1 MHLFILINTTILECF
16 EDSTNLIY
24 LKTKV
29 KVMGERYDGGFPKAV
44 VVQEICSFSLLICLC
59 EKMTSQKM
67 MKIKITTA
75 RLYRIHS
82 SNANSRTMF

>member
-1 MHLFILINTTILECF
+1 
-16 EDSTNLIY
+16 
-24 LKTKV
+24 
-29 KVMGERYDGGFPKAV
+29 

-59 EKMTSQKM
+59 EKMTSQEM

-75 RLYRIHS
+75 RLYRVHS

>member
-29 KVMGERYDGGFPKAV
+29 KVMGGALRWRIS
-44 VVQEICSFSLLICLC
+44 EICPGSGDLQFKFVDLSLR
-59 EKMTSQKM
+59 KND
-67 MKIKITTA
+67 IT
-75 RLYRIHS
+75 RNDEDKDYHRPSL
-82 SNANSRTMF
+82 